1 VFGENEDS
9 LHGLLRQV
17 IRQHFIRSHFLF
29 RKVGLHKGQ
38 PLILALLWEKDGL
51 TQKEIVEALGLRP
64 STVTIMLRRMEKAG
78 LLQRKTDQQ
87 DMRFSRVYLT
97 EKGQLLRERVELIEK
112 QLNEECFSGFTSEE
126 KMLLKGFLMKIR
138 DNLKRLNDETEN
150 ALR

>member
-1 VFGENEDS
+1 MFGENKNS

-38 PLILALLWEKDGL
+38 PLILALLWEGEGL

-64 STVTIMLRRMEKAG
+64 STVTIMLQRMEKAR
-78 LLQRKTDQQ
+78 LLQRKADQR

-97 EKGQLLRERVELIEK
+97 EKGQYLREKVELIEK
-112 QLNEECFSGFTSEE
+112 QLDKECFSSFTSEE
-126 KMLLKGFLMKIR
+126 KMLLKGFLLKIR
-138 DNLKRLNDETEN
+138 DNLKRLNDETQSYSQ
-150 ALR
+150 